1 MHKSKSESI
10 PCWSMTSVMM
20 QNKSFMSRI
29 DMKLL
34 NVKVFKKVDMK
45 VQMKLFVYM
54 NIKLKMPIF
63 YYVIWALYFKQN

>member
-1 MHKSKSESI
+1 M
-10 PCWSMTSVMM
+10 
-20 QNKSFMSRI
+20 

-34 NVKVFKKVDMK
+34 EVKLFTKADMK
-45 VQMKLFVYM
+45 VQIKLFVYM